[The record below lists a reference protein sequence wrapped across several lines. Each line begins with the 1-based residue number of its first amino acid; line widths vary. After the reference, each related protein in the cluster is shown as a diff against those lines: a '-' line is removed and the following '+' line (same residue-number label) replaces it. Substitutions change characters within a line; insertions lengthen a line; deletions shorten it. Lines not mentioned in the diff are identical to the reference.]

1 MINPKG
7 ATTMKIT
14 LTKDQAYT
22 LMTALELAKYD
33 EDDNLS
39 GFEQQ
44 ENKKYDRLIAKI
56 RKAVAEDKAQ

>member
-1 MINPKG
+1 
-7 ATTMKIT
+7 MKIT

-22 LMTALELAKYD
+22 LMTALDLAKYD
-33 EDDNLS
+33 EDDNIS

-56 RKAVAEDKAQ
+56 MKAIAEDKSR

>member
-1 MINPKG
+1 
-7 ATTMKIT
+7 MKIT